1 VSIRLGRARHDALV
15 ASPAETRREMSAQIK
30 MFLGAFPYFSAETVA
45 EVQRR
50 GLLSFPSH
58 GLWRYGDDH
67 NGSTRSLNGRKYIR
81 ADSSGEDWH
90 RLIGLRDVVEN
101 SRRNVIFVL
110 EGSKDAL
117 AAFEFAHRAGIML
130 QVGIVVALGTGY
142 RPITAELLQLRGR
155 RVFIIGDRDC
165 AGIQSVGRISNA
177 LAQEGIDHVAL
188 NWNSFPTDG
197 AKDLFDLLR
206 LCDGNIEKFG
216 HFQFLSANSFFSSP
230 SLPQSSLSSQSSQ
243 SSLFSPTGLTPF
255 ICTAKGQRNRKLF
268 ALARAT
274 RQIEDAREKKLS
286 GSELSAVFE
295 AWYSPS
301 SPFIEMKR
309 DECLIHFLRVRDKVR
324 FIAADL
330 REAIVRAQ
338 SEPLPDI
345 GIECPPLQKIAAL
358 CRELQRGAPE
368 HPFFLSVRTAKLLA
382 GFASE
387 SAAHDALWVLESL
400 GVIQCV
406 KRGIPGKPRAT
417 RWRYPLPIQT

>member
-1 VSIRLGRARHDALV
+1 VVAQASQARW
-15 ASPAETRREMSAQIK
+15 EMSAQIK
-30 MFLGAFPYFSAETVA
+30 VFLEAFPFFSAETVT

-50 GLLSFPSH
+50 GLLSFPNH

-81 ADSSGEDWH
+81 ADNRGEDWH

-101 SRRNVIFVL
+101 VRRYVIFVL

-130 QVGIVVALGTGY
+130 QVGVVVALGTGY

-155 RVFIIGDRDC
+155 RVLIIGDRDG
-165 AGIQSVGRISNA
+165 AGIQSLGRISKA
-177 LAQEGIDHVAL
+177 LCVEGIDHVAL

-216 HFQFLSANSFFSSP
+216 RFQFLSTNSFFSSP
-230 SLPQSSLSSQSSQ
+230 SLPQSSQFSQ
-243 SSLFSPTGLTPF
+243 SSLFSPKGLTPF

-268 ALARAT
+268 DLARAT
-274 RQIEDAREKKLS
+274 RQIETAREKKLS

-295 AWYSPS
+295 AWYTPS

-309 DECLIHFLRVRDKVR
+309 DECLIHFLRVREKVR

-330 REAIVRAQ
+330 REAFASAQ

-345 GIECPPLQKIAAL
+345 GIECLQLQKIAAL

-368 HPFFLSVRTAKLLA
+368 HPFFLSVRTAKRFA
-382 GFASE
+382 EFASE
-387 SAAHDALWVLESL
+387 SAAHNALRVLESL

-406 KRGIPGKPRAT
+406 ERGIPGKPRAT
-417 RWRYPLPIQT
+417 RWRYLLR